1 VHQTAPVPVR
11 VASRLAAI
19 RAVRRPAGTAA
30 GVVIAAVAI
39 AMAVGG
45 IGMAAH
51 AEVDAL
57 HARPVPQLATGF
69 ASEPAHTAVAPRLAG
84 STILQ
89 LGRGLI
95 GALPVAAALVLAF
108 GRTGASR
115 RMRHREVA
123 PALLLVRRRGPP
135 SLQIER

>member
-1 VHQTAPVPVR
+1 M
-11 VASRLAAI
+11 
-19 RAVRRPAGTAA
+19 RAVRRPARTAA

-57 HARPVPQLATGF
+57 HARPVPQLAGS
-69 ASEPAHTAVAPRLAG
+69 ASDPAHTAVAPRLAG

-95 GALPVAAALVLAF
+95 GALPVAAALMLAF